1 MSILLLLLTFGLH
14 TLPRRCCR
22 RRRRPQRREI
32 VYYYYNGGIDS
43 VCVRVCVCVAV
54 CRGARMTFL
63 LLIRHSSL
71 HLAISSKRSLSLAHL
86 RHPPLFFSF
95 ILFQFLSFVYSIYQL
110 LLLLLLLETTI
121 HLPSSS
127 SSSCYTRA
135 PTSITQR
142 APRTKR
148 KREGDTCA
156 PVYTNTE
163 KCLALRLL
171 LLIRVSEGEER
182 RVVAL

>member
-1 MSILLLLLTFGLH
+1 
-14 TLPRRCCR
+14 
-22 RRRRPQRREI
+22 
-32 VYYYYNGGIDS
+32 
-43 VCVRVCVCVAV
+43 
-54 CRGARMTFL
+54 MTFL

-95 ILFQFLSFVYSIYQL
+95 ILFQFLSFVYSIYL

-148 KREGDTCA
+148 KRERERERGRYLRA
-156 PVYTNTE
+156 SVYKYREMPSTTSI
-163 KCLALRLL
+163 AAYS
-171 LLIRVSEGEER
+171 SEWGRGEESRSSVIWWMDGLWGCTVASYPVDEITNYR
-182 RVVAL
+182 RRHRHRSSSRMWEY